1 MFVTYSDGCNREN
14 IEDCLEKQVYDA
26 PEWYMND
33 YATLEKKNDKYY
45 VYLSVPARAT
55 GYSRYTRKW
64 NLYFKEKGIR
74 VTERFT
80 FFSVVAYFGIFVTG
94 FCSVAMLF
102 SEDFL
107 LTIMSL
113 IIFALFVG
121 VFFVKAR
128 KNIKDFLGKKM
139 YGKF

>member
-1 MFVTYSDGCNREN
+1 MLIPYSENYNQEN
-14 IEDCLEKQVYDA
+14 IAACLEKQIYDA
-26 PEWYMND
+26 PVWYDND
-33 YATLEKKNDKYY
+33 YATLEKKDDRYY

-64 NLYFKEKGIR
+64 RLYFKENGIR
-74 VTERFT
+74 AVERFT

-102 SEDFL
+102 SGDIL
-107 LTIMSL
+107 LTLMIM

-121 VFFVKAR
+121 VFFVKAK
-128 KNIKDFLGKKM
+128 KNIKDFLENKM
-139 YGKF
+139 SN

>member
-1 MFVTYSDGCNREN
+1 MLVPYSENCNQEN
-14 IEDCLEKQVYDA
+14 IAGCLEKQIYDA

-33 YATLEKKNDKYY
+33 YATLEKKKDKYY

-64 NLYFKEKGIR
+64 RLTFKEKGICAR
-74 VTERFT
+74 EKFT

-102 SEDFL
+102 SDDIF
-107 LTIMSL
+107 LTIMS
-113 IIFALFVG
+113 IFIFALFVG
-121 VFFVKAR
+121 LFFIRTK
-128 KNIKDFLGKKM
+128 KNIKDFLKKKM
-139 YGKF
+139 SN

>member
-1 MFVTYSDGCNREN
+1 MLVPYSENYTQEN
-14 IEDCLEKQVYDA
+14 IADCLEKQIYDV
-26 PEWYMND
+26 PEWYLND

-64 NLYFKEKGIR
+64 RLYFKKNGIR
-74 VTERFT
+74 AIERFT

-102 SEDFL
+102 SGDLL
-107 LTIMSL
+107 LTFMTI
-113 IIFALFVG
+113 IIFALFIG
-121 VFFVKAR
+121 VFYFNAR
-128 KNIKDFLGKKM
+128 KNIKDFLRKKM
-139 YGKF
+139 NK